1 MLSDSEDEGFLEV
14 LKDGYWH
21 KLIWEEKFVV
31 NLLRVARNLNEYIV
45 EVVTKSER
53 VKYTLS
59 KCNVWRGSRKSNQ
72 SNQNHITSNPRW
84 KHFTC
89 WIS

>member
-1 MLSDSEDEGFLEV
+1 MLSNSEGEGFLEV

-21 KLIWEEKFVV
+21 KLIWEDKFVV

-45 EVVTKSER
+45 EVITKSKK

-59 KCNVWRGSRKSNQ
+59 KCNV
-72 SNQNHITSNPRW
+72 
-84 KHFTC
+84 
-89 WIS
+89 